1 MKMYGMGSRA
11 SLAFRPVPPL
21 PTPPKHYRAE
31 ITMLMSP
38 SRVKQVSMAAFVRV
52 M

>member
-11 SLAFRPVPPL
+11 SLAFRPVPQL
-21 PTPPKHYRAE
+21 PPPKHYRAE

-38 SRVKQVSMAAFVRV
+38 SRVKQVSMAAFARV

>member
-21 PTPPKHYRAE
+21 PPPKHYRAE

-38 SRVKQVSMAAFVRV
+38 PWLLCPGDVALGWCAG
-52 M
+52 

>member
-1 MKMYGMGSRA
+1 MGWA
-11 SLAFRPVPPL
+11 VALLL
-21 PTPPKHYRAE
+21 PSAPSPNFPPPKHYRAE

-38 SRVKQVSMAAFVRV
+38 SRVKQVSMAAFARV

>member
-1 MKMYGMGSRA
+1 MGWA
-11 SLAFRPVPPL
+11 VALLL
-21 PTPPKHYRAE
+21 PSAPSPHFPPKHYRAE

-38 SRVKQVSMAAFVRV
+38 SRVKQVSMAAFARV